1 MSISLYLNHLPR
13 PPQQAALRSQDM
25 AGICLLLSKFLAP
38 SQEHDTIT
46 EPRIFHKIVGVLSA
60 LVRQRR
66 DLVTHALPHLGLL
79 LRGLLL
85 CMRARR
91 ANLGARQTALV
102 MHTQPRWLSA
112 AQPLGAEEARV
123 LARLLEGL
131 TAKTSVRVP
140 TGPATAPAK
149 AESLA
154 KAFAKHAAYV
164 LKAYVDAMGMPLVV
178 LALDVRRELLPGL
191 FALCGMV
198 SEHSRDALMVSALD
212 GGGRAT
218 LKALWKEYD
227 KQRYVGRG

>member
-1 MSISLYLNHLPR
+1 
-13 PPQQAALRSQDM
+13 M

-38 SQEHDTIT
+38 SSEHDTIT

-85 CMRARR
+85 CMRACR

-102 MHTQPRWLSA
+102 MNTQPRWLSA

-123 LARLLEGL
+123 VARLLEGL
-131 TAKTSVRVP
+131 TAKTVVRVP
-140 TGPATAPAK
+140 TGPTTAPAK

-154 KAFAKHAAYV
+154 KPFAKHAAYV
-164 LKAYVDAMGMPLVV
+164 LKAYVDAMGTPLVV